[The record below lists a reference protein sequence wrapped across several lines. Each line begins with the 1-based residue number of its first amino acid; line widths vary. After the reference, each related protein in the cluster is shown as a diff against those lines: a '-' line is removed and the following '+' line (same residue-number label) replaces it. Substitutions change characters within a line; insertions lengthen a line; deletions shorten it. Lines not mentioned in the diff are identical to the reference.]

1 MPFKPGQSGNP
12 AGRAAIP
19 QKLKDKL
26 RAECPGVL
34 DFWIDMYRNEEESFA
49 NRNKAA
55 ENIWNYAYGKPK
67 ELIDIDMNGRLEG
80 LTVEIVKK
88 IDDSDN

>member
-1 MPFKPGQSGNP
+1 MFQPGNKLGT
-12 AGRAAIP
+12 GRP
-19 QKLKDKL
+19 SLPEELKTKL

-88 IDDSDN
+88 LDDPDR

>member
-1 MPFKPGQSGNP
+1 MQFQPGNKLGN
-12 AGRAAIP
+12 GRP
-19 QKLKDKL
+19 SLPEELKTKL

-34 DFWIDMYRNEEESFA
+34 DFWIATYANENENFG

-67 ELIDIDMNGRLEG
+67 ELIDIDMNGKIDG
-80 LTVEIVKK
+80 LTIEIVKK
-88 IDDSDN
+88 IDA